1 MEEEEESD
9 DEVSDAEGYGEDSSD
24 EAIMGTADP

>member
-1 MEEEEESD
+1 LEEEESD
-9 DEVSDAEGYGEDSSD
+9 DEELSDAEGYGDDSAD